1 MSGALRGLAR
11 AWHNNRQSIP
21 EDVGRCVDPVS
32 KSPQATGSPLAAPK
46 RVLTHPDLPQIQG
59 QGLYEYPFNPHIT
72 RGFILAPA
80 IRVDAAMQRTLGTN
94 ILAQQLGKE
103 EDVLIS
109 EIWLGGGRE
118 VSTLTEM
125 ARVFHTMWT
134 TPLSAGSLFG
144 WEPLDV
150 GETRYLVKIVNVII
164 GSPRTEYVEVRE
176 FIEQRD
182 PSYLTQSLE
191 LILKTE
197 SPVLPP
203 SGSIVMEGL

>member
-1 MSGALRGLAR
+1 
-11 AWHNNRQSIP
+11 
-21 EDVGRCVDPVS
+21 
-32 KSPQATGSPLAAPK
+32 
-46 RVLTHPDLPQIQG
+46 
-59 QGLYEYPFNPHIT
+59 
-72 RGFILAPA
+72 
-80 IRVDAAMQRTLGTN
+80 MQRTLGTN

-118 VSTLTEM
+118 VSTFTEM
-125 ARVFHTMWT
+125 ARVFHAMWT

-203 SGSIVMEGL
+203 SGSIVMAGL